1 MQCKAMKAEFR
12 RKAPT
17 KDGEKL
23 VQYES
28 ESSDEQCKRRKEK
41 KDRNTEFRGK
51 VGVISG
57 GTGGGRRFAF
67 GLLSV
72 FGCSGGSVGGISR
85 RRWDGGRLRL
95 TTNLRLAFP
104 ITHVDGLG
112 ELSEVGECGGFTNAG
127 DFILDA
133 VGEAIVEMVPESTFS
148 VASDLRG
155 YMVELH
161 NVLSNPLAIRHR
173 QVVQLMFCI
182 SDRVMRTK
190 IGLEFYDELSIVVHP
205 EGSERR
211 SCDEQ

>member
-72 FGCSGGSVGGISR
+72 LGCGGGSVGGISR
-85 RRWDGGRLRL
+85 HRWDGGRLHL
-95 TTNLRLAFP
+95 MTNLRLAFL
-104 ITHVDGLG
+104 ITRVDGLG
-112 ELSEVGECGGFTNAG
+112 GC
-127 DFILDA
+127 
-133 VGEAIVEMVPESTFS
+133 
-148 VASDLRG
+148 
-155 YMVELH
+155 
-161 NVLSNPLAIRHR
+161 
-173 QVVQLMFCI
+173 
-182 SDRVMRTK
+182 
-190 IGLEFYDELSIVVHP
+190 
-205 EGSERR
+205 RR
-211 SCDEQ
+211 SESVVGLPTWEISSLMRLGRPL